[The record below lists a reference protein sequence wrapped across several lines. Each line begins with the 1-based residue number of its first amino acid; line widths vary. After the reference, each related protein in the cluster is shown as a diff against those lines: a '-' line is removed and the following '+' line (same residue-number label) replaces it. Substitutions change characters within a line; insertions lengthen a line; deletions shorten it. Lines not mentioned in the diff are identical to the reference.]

1 MKQKKENFFKRL
13 KNAVINFDKYR
24 EYADE
29 KVSVAIKYVLKL
41 VLIFSII
48 IAVSLTIRVA
58 LELNR
63 VIEAFRE
70 SCPDFK
76 IENNSLVMQEENNNF
91 IVSDSSNILCLII
104 NSEKQSLTEI
114 EDANNY
120 QSVIAILKD
129 KIVLKNSFSMESS
142 TTYEQLG
149 KSYELNNITKQG
161 ILSYITNK
169 NMAVMFATLVIGST
183 IDMLCR
189 ENTEV
194 WGAGIID
201 GTKPLKCT
209 PKKVY
214 AVRGPLTRKVLL
226 EQGVDCPEIYGDPAL
241 LVSKYYQPEVKKKY
255 KYGFIAHV
263 SNLDKVEHLLLD
275 DMPIKDR
282 EDTLIIDLSKYD
294 KWTDIPDQICSC
306 ESIISSSL
314 HGLIMAEAYNIP
326 NVWIEFGKPLIGGHF
341 KFHDF
346 FTSIGR
352 DREEPVFVKDNKI
365 EMKKTNEN
373 LKEWQAGH
381 LDLAPLLKAC
391 PFKIKKPI
399 YQQIL

>member
-13 KNAVINFDKYR
+13 KNAVTNFDKYR

-29 KVSVAIKYVLKL
+29 KVSVATKYILKL

-63 VIEAFRE
+63 VIESFRE

-91 IVSDSSNILCLII
+91 TISDSSNVLCLII

-129 KIVLKNSFSMESS
+129 KIVLRNSFSMESS

-169 NMAVMFATLVIGST
+169 NMSVMFATLVIGST
-183 IDMLCR
+183 IYLFIVYLIQILLDILLLSIIGFLFSRIIGIKFKYKQIFNMSTYAITLSFLLYMIYIVVNLFTGFIVKYFGVAY
-189 ENTEV
+189 NTISYIY
-194 WGAGIID
+194 IITAMMMIKSD
-201 GTKPLKCT
+201 LTKEKIMVG
-209 PKKVY
+209 KIVQEQ
-214 AVRGPLTRKVLL
+214 RKVR
-226 EQGVDCPEIYGDPAL
+226 EENKTEEENRDEEDKKEEKQKE
-241 LVSKYYQPEVKKKY
+241 KKEEKKKE
-255 KYGFIAHV
+255 KEGQGETPEG
-263 SNLDKVEHLLLD
+263 SN
-275 DMPIKDR
+275 
-282 EDTLIIDLSKYD
+282 
-294 KWTDIPDQICSC
+294 
-306 ESIISSSL
+306 
-314 HGLIMAEAYNIP
+314 A
-326 NVWIEFGKPLIGGHF
+326 
-341 KFHDF
+341 
-346 FTSIGR
+346 
-352 DREEPVFVKDNKI
+352 
-365 EMKKTNEN
+365 
-373 LKEWQAGH
+373 
-381 LDLAPLLKAC
+381 
-391 PFKIKKPI
+391 
-399 YQQIL
+399 